1 MNTTAA
7 PNSGETAGRRAGHV
21 PRIHFL
27 RARGTVPFPIRP
39 ILPQHSIPHPVMKN
53 TRILIATLALGL
65 ASTTALLAQNGNRP
79 EGGREGRPEG
89 RPGGG
94 RPMMPLVQA
103 LDANG
108 DGVIDEDEIK
118 NAVAALKALDKN
130 NDGKLTR
137 EEYMGMRR
145 GPGGPGG
152 PGGQGGP
159 GGPGGPGGQ
168 GGERRRNQN
177 QDR

>member
-1 MNTTAA
+1 MKK
-7 PNSGETAGRRAGHV
+7 SH
-21 PRIHFL
+21 
-27 RARGTVPFPIRP
+27 
-39 ILPQHSIPHPVMKN
+39 ILFAV
-53 TRILIATLALGL
+53 LALG
-65 ASTTALLAQNGNRP
+65 ATTTCISLAQDGNRP
-79 EGGREGRPEG
+79 EGRPEG
-89 RPGGG
+89 QGPGRG

-108 DGVIDEDEIK
+108 DGEIDADEIK

-159 GGPGGPGGQ
+159 GGPGG
-168 GGERRRNQN
+168 ERRRNQ
-177 QDR
+177 QP